1 MSASEIKSYFE
12 FILPLVRASGE
23 LLLEAK
29 EVKVETKGEPWD
41 LVTMYDRKIEEVLI
55 DKIREEYPKHKFI
68 GEEDSAAKNR
78 IAELT
83 DDPTWIIDPIDGTAN
98 FVRGLPITCIS
109 VGFAVKKQVV
119 MGVVFNPY
127 MDELYYSI
135 KGEGAYLNG
144 TRLQTSGL
152 EDIDGACF
160 NYELSLARREALRD
174 LYIYRLKHLI
184 GVTQGIRSLGCAVL
198 GLCYVAA
205 GIIDAYQC
213 DGLYPWDVAA
223 GSLIVTEAG
232 GHVCDTTG
240 KKELDIMNPNFLAT
254 ATKPLSDKFMEI
266 ERVADAE
273 RLAKTKK

>member
-1 MSASEIKSYFE
+1 MLNKEIKANDCPKEDNSLSYALSESRSPKSCFQ
-12 FILPLVRASGE
+12 IN
-23 LLLEAK
+23 
-29 EVKVETKGEPWD
+29 VK
-41 LVTMYDRKIEEVLI
+41 LI
-55 DKIREEYPKHKFI
+55 FFSCDNQKLQTAFKHKTFSNNGKLFLCLKILSHDSDNWADVCIFGTVCHQYRCFRFI

-152 EDIDGACF
+152 EGT
-160 NYELSLARREALRD
+160 
-174 LYIYRLKHLI
+174 K
-184 GVTQGIRSLGCAVL
+184 VT
-198 GLCYVAA
+198 
-205 GIIDAYQC
+205 
-213 DGLYPWDVAA
+213 
-223 GSLIVTEAG
+223 
-232 GHVCDTTG
+232 
-240 KKELDIMNPNFLAT
+240 
-254 ATKPLSDKFMEI
+254 
-266 ERVADAE
+266 
-273 RLAKTKK
+273 